1 MDYYTAGR
9 GVDSIRP
16 RDGKRSDT
24 DMVSH
29 GRKKKEGT
37 FITGAR
43 PLLPSFILFFRP
55 KIKRKHFLIF
65 SKSPLNV

>member
-1 MDYYTAGR
+1 
-9 GVDSIRP
+9 
-16 RDGKRSDT
+16 
-24 DMVSH
+24 MVSH
-29 GRKKKEGT
+29 GRRKKEGT